1 MNKQSIDDLNM
12 KGKRVLVRV
21 DFNVP
26 LTEDRKVA
34 DDKRIVAALPTIKK
48 VIAEGGKAILMSHLG
63 RPDGEKKPEFSLA
76 PVAEHLS
83 KLLGKPVAFAT
94 DCVGPIAEK
103 IVAQMKDGDVALLE
117 NLRFHPEEEGK
128 KAGKKMTKE
137 ERAWFI
143 DGLAKLGD
151 LYVDDAFGTAHRP
164 HASMSGIPE
173 KLGQGAAG
181 YLMQKELE
189 YFAKVFDN
197 PEHPLLAI
205 LGGAKV
211 SDKIL
216 VIENLLKKVD
226 CLIIGGA
233 MAYTFLKAKG
243 VNVGASRVEEDFIDK
258 AKEALKAAKERN
270 VNLLLPVDH
279 VIAKEFPAG
288 DKEVVGEIAGGEAIP
303 DGFIGLD
310 IGPKTIM
317 LFVKEIAKSKTIIW
331 NGPMGVFE
339 AKGFEKG
346 TFAVAEAMANSG
358 AVTVIGGGDS
368 ASAAKKSGFAKKFS
382 HISTGGGASLELMEG
397 KLLPG
402 VAALSD
408 RK

>member
-1 MNKQSIDDLNM
+1 MNKKSIDDLKL
-12 KGKRVLVRV
+12 KGKRVLIRV

-26 LTEDRKVA
+26 LTDDKKVG

-48 VIAEGGKAILMSHLG
+48 VINDGGKAILMSHLG
-63 RPDGEKKPEFSLA
+63 RPDGQKLLEYSLE
-76 PVAEHLS
+76 PVAVHLS
-83 KLLGKPVAFAT
+83 KLLDKKVVFAP
-94 DCVGPIAEK
+94 DCVGAETEAL
-103 IVAQMKDGDVALLE
+103 VAKMQDGDVMLLE
-117 NLRFHPEEEGK
+117 NLRFYPEEEGK
-128 KAGKKMTKE
+128 KEGKKLSKAE
-137 ERAWFI
+137 QQWFI
-143 DGLAKLGD
+143 DALAKLGD

-173 KLGQGAAG
+173 KLGQGASG

-197 PEHPLLAI
+197 PTKPLLAI

-216 VIENLLKKVD
+216 VIENLLDQVD
-226 CLIIGGA
+226 SLIIGGA

-243 VNVGASRVEEDFIDK
+243 IAVGKSRVEEEFVDK
-258 AKEALKAAKERN
+258 AKSYIEKAAQKK

-279 VIAKEFPAG
+279 IVGAAFPTADAPG
-288 DKEVVGEIAGGEAIP
+288 TPTATAGEAI
-303 DGFIGLD
+303 DADKMGLD
-310 IGPKTIM
+310 IGPKTID
-317 LFVKEIAKSKTIIW
+317 LYVKTVKESKTIIW

-339 AKGFEKG
+339 VKGYDKG
-346 TFAVAEAMANSG
+346 TFALAEAIATSG
-358 AVTVIGGGDS
+358 AVSVVGGGDS
-368 ASAAKKSGFAKKFS
+368 ASAAKKSGFGKQFG

-397 KLLPG
+397 KILPG

-408 RK
+408 K